1 MKQSKL
7 KLRCTE
13 DYAVLYW
20 DKPAAAPKGAEYTVS
35 LNGEVIG
42 RTDKTHFTIEGL
54 PYGSTYRLEVASGS
68 YCVGV
73 ETLQFGKEKRRVN
86 VTAAPYFCKGDGKTL
101 NTDNLQRAINDCRAD
116 DILYF
121 PAGDYLTGALQ
132 LHSDLEI
139 YLSKGAVLQG
149 TANINDYS
157 PRIPSRFEG
166 MEMRC
171 YSSLLNAGRLDHT
184 KGSGCHNII
193 VRGKGTICGGGQVL
207 AKKII
212 EDERARIKS
221 FSDDNEELVKSCE
234 NDDTLP
240 GRVRPRLVNLSN
252 CENVW
257 FSGITFKNSPAWTFH
272 MVYCDNIQTDHCVF
286 ESEGVWNGDGWDPDS
301 STNCTLFA
309 SEFHTGDDAVAIKSG
324 KNPEGNEI
332 GRPCAHIKVFDCRI
346 GYGHGI
352 CIGSEMSGGVEDVQ
366 IWDCDFANSLY
377 GIEIKATPKRG
388 GYVRGVTVRDCT
400 APRVIL
406 HSVSYNDDGEPA
418 PEPPKFSH
426 CWFEGLTLTGR
437 TLDHDH
443 IWQDAAPIE
452 SVGFDCHGGEI
463 EDITFKDITITKE
476 SAELKLGLCSGVNL
490 YNVTLSKPSPSG
502 EGVPAGPDEGRVD
515 PGNP

>member
-1 MKQSKL
+1 M
-7 KLRCTE
+7 
-13 DYAVLYW
+13 
-20 DKPAAAPKGAEYTVS
+20 
-35 LNGEVIG
+35 
-42 RTDKTHFTIEGL
+42 
-54 PYGSTYRLEVASGS
+54 
-68 YCVGV
+68 
-73 ETLQFGKEKRRVN
+73 
-86 VTAAPYFCKGDGKTL
+86 
-101 NTDNLQRAINDCRAD
+101 
-116 DILYF
+116 
-121 PAGDYLTGALQ
+121 
-132 LHSDLEI
+132 
-139 YLSKGAVLQG
+139 QG

-166 MEMRC
+166 TEMRC

-221 FSDDNEELVKSCE
+221 FLDDNEELVKSCE
-234 NDDTLP
+234 NDDTIP

-452 SVGFDCHGGEI
+452 IVGFDCHGGEI

-476 SAELKLGLCSGVNL
+476 SAELKLGLCSGVTMN
-490 YNVTLSKPSPSG
+490 NVSCKK
-502 EGVPAGPDEGRVD
+502 A
-515 PGNP
+515 

>member
-7 KLRCTE
+7 KIRCTE

-20 DKPAAAPKGAEYTVS
+20 DKPAAAPCGAEYTVS

-54 PYGSTYRLEVASGS
+54 PYGSTYRVDVVSGS
-68 YCVGV
+68 YCVGS
-73 ETLQFGKEKRRVN
+73 ETLQFGREKRRIN

-101 NTDNLQRAINDCRAD
+101 NTDNLQRAINDCRGD

-149 TANINDYS
+149 TTNINDYS

-166 MEMRC
+166 TELRC
-171 YSSLLNAGRLDHT
+171 YSSLLNAGRMDHT
-184 KGSGCHNII
+184 KGPGCRNII
-193 VRGKGTICGGGQVL
+193 IRGKGTICGGGQVL

-221 FSDDNEELVKSCE
+221 FLDNNEELVKSCE
-234 NDDTLP
+234 NDDTIP

-257 FSGITFKNSPAWTFH
+257 FSGITFKNSPAWTVH
-272 MVYCDNIQTDHCVF
+272 MIYCDNIQTDHCVF

-309 SEFHTGDDAVAIKSG
+309 CEFRTGDDAVAIKSG

-332 GRPCAHIKVFDCRI
+332 ARPCAHIKVFDCRSAF
-346 GYGHGI
+346 GHGI

-366 IWDCDFANSLY
+366 IWDCDLTNSLS

-406 HSVSYNDDGEPA
+406 HSVAYNDDGDAA
-418 PEPPKFSH
+418 PEPPKLNH
-426 CWFEGLTLTGR
+426 CFFERLTLTGR

-443 IWQDAAPIE
+443 AWHDAAPIE
-452 SVGFDCHGGEI
+452 LAGFDRKGGEL
-463 EDITFKDITITKE
+463 EDITFKDITVTKA
-476 SAELKLGLCSGVNL
+476 STELKLGLCRGVSLCNMTIWETGTGA
-490 YNVTLSKPSPSG
+490 Y
-502 EGVPAGPDEGRVD
+502 
-515 PGNP
+515 